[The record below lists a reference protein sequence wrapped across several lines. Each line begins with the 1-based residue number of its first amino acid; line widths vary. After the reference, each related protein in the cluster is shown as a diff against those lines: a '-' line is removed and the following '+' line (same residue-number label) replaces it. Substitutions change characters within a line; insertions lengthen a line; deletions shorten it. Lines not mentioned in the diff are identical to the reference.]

1 MKSFSFLLAPIGLA
15 IPLIAQTPPV
25 TAVTA
30 TDFGAMANAN
40 ANSDFHSIDA
50 NTAIARNFFVGARAG
65 GQTGPGPSTRG
76 AMAEAHSSVMLMLPG
91 PMGAGVQ
98 IQEAGAAAGIAATDA
113 ASSGTS
119 GSNQTDPAP
128 VRGAHG
134 VAVTFAAAANATGNV
149 TLVWRGNATAG
160 ASATVDVDVDG
171 DNVVDFH
178 GIADGTPVQQQ
189 FPVTAGANGVVIAVT
204 TQGAADIAGIGRE
217 NYGANLGVFFRPSV
231 TQPTVSF
238 TAFGPSCDGTL
249 SGQMITTPRGN
260 AVQLDIAGAT
270 ANAFGFLMFGAQL
283 TAPVA
288 LPGSQC
294 QLLVENRFGG
304 FSVLDANGDG
314 HRVLGVPGRPPVDIN
329 FQVLTLD
336 FSGPTLAL
344 GSTNGLN
351 LLIQ

>member
-1 MKSFSFLLAPIGLA
+1 VKSLSFLLAPLGLA
-15 IPLIAQTPPV
+15 LPLVAQTPPV

-40 ANSDFHSIDA
+40 TGSDFHSIDA
-50 NTAIARNFFVGARAG
+50 NTAIAHGLFVAARVG
-65 GQTGPGPSTRG
+65 GPTRTPA
-76 AMAEAHSSVMLMLPG
+76 AMAQAHSSVMFLMPG
-91 PMGAGVQ
+91 PMGPGVQ
-98 IQEAGAAAGIAATDA
+98 VMEAGAAAGIAATDT

-119 GSNQTDPAP
+119 GSNQSDPAP

-134 VAVTFAAAANATGNV
+134 VSVTFAAAANVAGTV

-160 ASATVDVDVDG
+160 AAATVDVDVDG

-178 GIADGTPVQQQ
+178 GVANGTPVQQH
-189 FPVTAGANGVVIAVT
+189 FPVTAGAHGVVVAVT
-204 TQGAADIAGIGRE
+204 TRAAADVTGIGHE
-217 NYGANLGVFFRPSV
+217 NYGANLDVFFRPV
-231 TQPTVSF
+231 ATQPTVTF

-249 SGQMITTPRGN
+249 SGQMVTTPRGN
-260 AVQLDIAGAT
+260 AVQLDVAGAT
-270 ANAFGFLMFGAQL
+270 ANAFAFLMFGAQL
-283 TAPVA
+283 TTPVA

-304 FSVLDANGDG
+304 FSILDAHGDG

-336 FSGPTLAL
+336 FSGTTLAL